1 MGIRT
6 SSRRSFVKLLA
17 AAPLL
22 SQIAARELY
31 AHAATAI
38 GKDPRQNVYSR
49 LGVKTVINC
58 RGTWTY
64 LSGSLEFPEVRQA
77 QVEAAQH
84 FVNMLEL
91 QRAVGRRLSELTG
104 AESGFITSG
113 AAGAMAAA
121 TAACMAR
128 ADDKYIWQ
136 LPDTTGLKHEVI
148 MVGGR
153 SAFDSAIRLTGAKL
167 VLTFSPEE
175 LINAISEN
183 TAMIYTTDLGEK
195 LQRELAIAKEHKIP
209 MLLDDAAGIPPAD
222 NSKLYAKMGI
232 DLYCFSGGKGLC
244 GPQCSG
250 LLLGRKDLIE
260 AALLNSSPREGAVCR
275 PMKVGKEEVI
285 GCLTALET
293 WLSLDENKLYA
304 EWNGRVDRIRK
315 LVETVPGVRTDIF
328 IPQDGNRYPTLRVYW
343 DQAAWRYSVFD
354 CVQELRAVV
363 PAQASASANRFYSP
377 GVDAGDYVYISG
389 QGARRPDGSSPA
401 NFSAQ
406 VRQALDN
413 VKAMV
418 EAAGLNMDHVVYTQ
432 VYLENISKYA
442 EMNAVFSGYFG
453 KTPPARAVLG
463 VARVPEPPIQIS
475 AVAVRDLAGRR
486 AIHPPNYRSD
496 DAASAGILTHDR
508 LFVSSMA
515 GSDPANGKVP
525 EDPAAQVDLALD
537 KMQAIVK
544 AAGLELSNM
553 VFVNPYLTSEIP
565 ML

>member
-1 MGIRT
+1 MRIRT

-22 SQIAARELY
+22 SQIAVRDLY
-31 AHAATAI
+31 AQAASAI
-38 GKDPRQNVYSR
+38 GKDPRQNVYTR

-77 QVEAAQH
+77 QLEAADH

-104 AESGFITSG
+104 AESGIITSG
-113 AAGAMAAA
+113 SAGAMAAA
-121 TAACMAR
+121 TAACMAGS
-128 ADDKYIWQ
+128 DDKYIWQ

-167 VLTFSPEE
+167 VLTYSPEE
-175 LINAISEN
+175 LSNAINEN

-195 LQRELAIAKEHKIP
+195 LQRVVTIAKEHKIP

-222 NSKLYAKMGI
+222 NARLYARMGI

-260 AALLNSSPREGAVCR
+260 SALLNSSPREGAVCR

-293 WLSLDENKLYA
+293 WLTLDEKKLYD

-315 LVETVPGVRTDIF
+315 LVETVPGVKTDTYV
-328 IPQDGNRYPTLRVYW
+328 PDDGNRYPTLKISW
-343 DQAAWRYSVFD
+343 DQQAWRYSISD
-354 CVQELRAVV
+354 CVAELRA
-363 PAQASASANRFYSP
+363 
-377 GVDAGDYVYISG
+377 GDPVIEVL
-389 QGARRPDGSSPA
+389 GA
-401 NFSAQ
+401 
-406 VRQALDN
+406 DN
-413 VKAMV
+413 PSLVKAV
-418 EAAGLNMDHVVYTQ
+418 REGNPNPNRKERKAPDHIELVSMTIKPGEEIIVGQ
-432 VYLENISKYA
+432 RL
-442 EMNAVFSGYFG
+442 
-453 KTPPARAVLG
+453 
-463 VARVPEPPIQIS
+463 
-475 AVAVRDLAGRR
+475 R
-486 AIHPPNYRSD
+486 AIL
-496 DAASAGILTHDR
+496 G
-508 LFVSSMA
+508 
-515 GSDPANGKVP
+515 
-525 EDPAAQVDLALD
+525 AAQ
-537 KMQAIVK
+537 KK
-544 AAGLELSNM
+544 SAA
-553 VFVNPYLTSEIP
+553 
-565 ML
+565 